1 VVNIKKKLSLRIILC
16 SIVTTSL
23 VLSFFTGLIVAERNT
38 LSVLQEKT
46 ERILYVESKESQKNL
61 HFNIF
66 GEKFIVD
73 ITDLYNFVEKI

>member
-1 VVNIKKKLSLRIILC
+1 MVSIKKKLSLRIILC
-16 SIVTTSL
+16 STITTSL

>member
-1 VVNIKKKLSLRIILC
+1 MVNIKKKLSLRIILC